1 MAHQP
6 SIKCFK
12 TLFFAKLSLPFCL
25 NCMFDI
31 VIGMLMINNAFAYWK
46 KLNYAKQRRSVLQQ
60 NSCGTKLNYT
70 WLSDVTMTNAYGM
83 EMICIA
89 HLTIVPFFLH

>member
-46 KLNYAKQRRSVLQQ
+46 KLELCKSMEECFATKFLREQAKLQ
-60 NSCGTKLNYT
+60 
-70 WLSDVTMTNAYGM
+70 VV
-83 EMICIA
+83 E
-89 HLTIVPFFLH
+89 